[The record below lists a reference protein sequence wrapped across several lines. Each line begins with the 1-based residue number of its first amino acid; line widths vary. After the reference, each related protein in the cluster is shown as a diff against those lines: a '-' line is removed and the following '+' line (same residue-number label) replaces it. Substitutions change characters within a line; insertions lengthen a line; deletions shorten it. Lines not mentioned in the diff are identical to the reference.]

1 MADTEMRE
9 PTFLVLTALANGR
22 KHGYALIKEADEL
35 SGGRVS
41 LKVGTLYA
49 ALDRLGQQGLVADA
63 GEEVVDGR
71 LRRYYKLTDE
81 GADVLEREVTRLES
95 NAGQARA
102 RLRLRPVSM
111 HAVSMH
117 PVSMRAA
124 GGWA

>member
-22 KHGYALIKEADEL
+22 KHGYALISEADEL
-35 SGGRVS
+35 SEGRVT

-49 ALDRLGQQGLVADA
+49 ALDRLGQQGLVAEA

-111 HAVSMH
+111 Q
-117 PVSMRAA
+117 AA

>member
-22 KHGYALIKEADEL
+22 KHGYALIKEADDL
-35 SGGRVS
+35 SEGRVK

-71 LRRYYKLTDE
+71 LRRYYTLTDE

-95 NAGQARA
+95 NAVQARA
-102 RLRLRPVSM
+102 RLRVRPVSM
-111 HAVSMH
+111 Q
-117 PVSMRAA
+117 AA

>member
-9 PTFLVLTALANGR
+9 PTFLVLTALAHGR
-22 KHGYALIKEADEL
+22 KHGYALIKEADDL
-35 SGGRVS
+35 SEGRVK

-71 LRRYYKLTDE
+71 LRRYYALTDE
-81 GADVLEREVTRLES
+81 GADVLEHEITRLES
-95 NAGQARA
+95 NAVHARA
-102 RLRLRPVSM
+102 RLRVRPVSM
-111 HAVSMH
+111 QT
-117 PVSMRAA
+117 A